1 MTHLK
6 LIINNSKKFSEKENY
21 FFNKSELKI
30 ILNLYAKM
38 VSSGKWKD
46 YSLNISKKNVSFNVY
61 KRNSENAIFRIGK
74 NFRPNNN
81 NLKFFISDSQGNI
94 MKISKNLK
102 SLLKKTRWYSL
113 KLVN

>member
-61 KRNSENAIFRIGK
+61 KRNSENAIFRLSGETEGSIG
-74 NFRPNNN
+74 P
-81 NLKFFISDSQGNI
+81 IVSVGN
-94 MKISKNLK
+94 SYP
-102 SLLKKTRWYSL
+102 SR
-113 KLVN
+113 